1 MALAGIESAA
11 ANRNYLLMV
20 TSYRLCRVKLNLKL
34 KKKKKKKMK
43 KMMMIKI
50 KKMIRNC
57 GEAYWEYDDLVAK
70 NW

>member
-34 KKKKKKKMK
+34 KKKKKKMK
-43 KMMMIKI
+43 KKMMIKI

-57 GEAYWEYDDLVAK
+57 GEAYWEDDDLVAK